1 MIIAFR
7 SIFNSQY
14 EGGAN
19 WLEVT
24 LRCLGMIDSPPTC
37 LVVGA
42 STEELPESLRA
53 AAHVRAVPLHHKQQS
68 RSRRLVKRVLR
79 RARNQSW
86 ETPELTR
93 IASEYSVDLWSAF
106 AWFDELGS
114 HRPLLIGY
122 PDFQFRSFPDLFRA
136 DEIEQREE
144 QWTYI
149 AAHAAGIVSISQ
161 ATASDALKSDPQIEP
176 KLYVCGFPPIFEAK
190 DLQKDPEEV
199 RRRFF
204 LPEKFFL
211 VCNQFWEHKNHL
223 LVLRALALLKE
234 QGQTPPVVAF
244 TGRPYD
250 SRRPEFFGQVLR
262 FVHEHDLHAYCRFL
276 GVLPRDEQ
284 VALIRAAE
292 AVIQPSK
299 FEGRGA
305 ITEETCLVGTQL
317 LCSDLPSHREL
328 NLPGA
333 IFFDVEAVENLAEL
347 LQREYPHLS
356 IEPAEIVAE
365 SRRRGIKYGEDLMAI
380 CRRVVEN
387 QPRAS

>member
-42 STEELPESLRA
+42 STEELPEILRT
-53 AAHVRAVPLHHKQQS
+53 AAHVRAVPLHHKHQS
-68 RSRRLVKRVLR
+68 RSSRLAKRVIR
-79 RARNQSW
+79 KVRNQSW

-93 IASEYSVDLWSAF
+93 IASEYGVDLWSAF

-114 HRPLLIGY
+114 HRPLLICY
-122 PDFQFRSFPDLFRA
+122 PDFQFRHFPDLF
-136 DEIEQREE
+136 EPGETQKYEE
-144 QWTYI
+144 QWNYI
-149 AAHAAGIVSISQ
+149 ATHASGIVSISQ
-161 ATASDALKSDPQIEP
+161 ATANDALKSDPQIEP
-176 KLYVCGFPPIFEAK
+176 KLHVCGFPPIFDTK

-199 RRRFF
+199 RGRFS

-211 VCNQFWEHKNHL
+211 ICNQFWEHKNHL
-223 LVLRALALLKE
+223 LVLRALALLKQ
-234 QGQTPPVVAF
+234 QGKTPPVVAF

-250 SRRPEFFGQVLR
+250 SRRPEFLGKVLR

-276 GVLPRDEQ
+276 SVLPRDEQ
-284 VALIRAAE
+284 IALIRAAE

-317 LCSDLPSHREL
+317 LCSDLPSHREM

-333 IFFDVEAVENLAEL
+333 IFFDVEDVENLAEL
-347 LQREYPHLS
+347 LSRQYPQVS
-356 IEPAEIVAE
+356 IEPEDIVAE
-365 SRRRGIKYGEDLMAI
+365 SRLRGRDYGERMMEI
-380 CRRVVEN
+380 CQRVV
-387 QPRAS
+387 ASANP

>member
-42 STEELPESLRA
+42 TAEELPEILRT
-53 AAHVRAVPLHHKQQS
+53 AAHVRAVPLHHKHQS
-68 RSRRLVKRVLR
+68 RSRRLAKRVIR
-79 RARNQSW
+79 KVRNQSW

-93 IASEYSVDLWSAF
+93 IASEYGVDLWSAF

-122 PDFQFRSFPDLFRA
+122 PDFQFRYFPNLFTPE
-136 DEIEQREE
+136 EIQEREE
-144 QWTYI
+144 QWRYV

-161 ATASDALKSDPQIEP
+161 ATANDALKSDPQIEP
-176 KLYVCGFPPIFEAK
+176 RLHVCGFPPIFETK

-199 RRRFF
+199 RDRFS

-223 LVLRALALLKE
+223 LVLRALALLKR
-234 QGQTPPVVAF
+234 QGKTPPVVAF

-250 SRRPEFFGQVLR
+250 SRRPEFFSEVLR
-262 FVHEHDLHAYCRFL
+262 FVHEQDLNAYCRFL

-284 VALIRAAE
+284 IALIRAAE

-317 LCSDLPSHREL
+317 LCSDLPSHHEM

-333 IFFDVEAVENLAEL
+333 IFFDVEDVENLAEL
-347 LQREYPHLS
+347 LQRQYPRVPMERS
-356 IEPAEIVAE
+356 EIVAE
-365 SRRRGIKYGEDLMAI
+365 SQRRGLKYGEDIMAI

-387 QPRAS
+387 QSLAS